1 MHFIDVSV
9 EKVWEM
15 NDLLKSPM
23 ERLLRQESLSQEQ
36 VRTVVGAIMDGHCDP
51 VEIAAFLTALAI
63 KSPQAEELA
72 GAAQAMRERAT
83 QLRPA
88 VRPLLDT
95 CGTGGDQLHTFNIST
110 ATAIV
115 AAACGVRVA
124 KHGNRSV
131 SSKSGSADVLESL
144 GVNISL
150 SAQQATDCLDSIGLC
165 FCFAPLIHGAMKHA
179 APVRKQLG
187 FSTVFNLLG
196 PLTNPASAEFQLIGT
211 SSEAKAELLARS
223 VALLGTVRTLVV
235 CGASQLDEVSLWG
248 RTLVFDVTGSDIV
261 TRQWSAAD
269 FGLPECTPEELRIS
283 SADESAAVIRS
294 ILEGT
299 TGPAMNMV
307 LANSS
312 AALYA
317 AGQCSSLREGAERSK
332 DVVLSGMAKSKLE
345 LLIHTTQSMK

>member
-1 MHFIDVSV
+1 
-9 EKVWEM
+9 
-15 NDLLKSPM
+15 M
-23 ERLLRQESLSQEQ
+23 ERLLRQENLSQEQ
-36 VRTVVGAIMDGHCDP
+36 VRGVVGAIMDGQCDP
-51 VEIAAFLTALAI
+51 IEIAAFLTALAI

-83 QLRPA
+83 PLRPA

-115 AAACGVRVA
+115 VAACGVRVA

-131 SSKSGSADVLESL
+131 SSKSGSADVLEAL

-150 SAQQATDCLDSIGLC
+150 TAQQATECLDAIGLC

-187 FSTVFNLLG
+187 FPTVFNLLG
-196 PLTNPASAEFQLIGT
+196 PLTNPASAEYQLIGT
-211 SSEAKAELLARS
+211 SSESKAQLLAQT

-248 RTLVFDVTGSDIV
+248 RTLVFDVTGSDIA
-261 TRQWSAAD
+261 TREWSAAD
-269 FGLPECTPEELRIS
+269 FGMPECTPADLRIA
-283 SADESAAVIRS
+283 SADESAAVIRRV
-294 ILEGT
+294 LEGVP
-299 TGPAMNMV
+299 GPALNMV
-307 LANSS
+307 LANSA
-312 AALYA
+312 AALFA
-317 AGQCSSLREGAERSK
+317 AGQCSSLHDGAETVREH
-332 DVVLSGMAKSKLE
+332 VLSGAAKSKLE
-345 LLIHTTQSMK
+345 VLVRTTQALKS